1 MRDLG
6 SRAKARRTDARELV
20 MEIPTDEWKFLFM
33 GPFETLEG
41 VLETV
46 LATLLE
52 LMLTS
57 D

>member
-1 MRDLG
+1 
-6 SRAKARRTDARELV
+6 
-20 MEIPTDEWKFLFM
+20 MEMATDEWKFLFM

-46 LATLLE
+46 LATLLQ